1 MQTQGGLRNTRW
13 MTITQLVLYGRLV
26 TFDPA
31 RPVIDNGALHI
42 CADERITA
50 VGRRSEAP
58 PSDYEAAARRRQR
71 ELSGRS
77 RHGKADRN

>member
-1 MQTQGGLRNTRW
+1 

-31 RPVIDNGALHI
+31 RPVIDSGAFHI

-50 VGRRSEAP
+50 VGRAPKPRDPTTRPPRSEDKG
-58 PSDYEAAARRRQR
+58 S
-71 ELSGRS
+71 
-77 RHGKADRN
+77 